1 MSSLQLRAYRVETAP
16 VPKDWLRLG
25 HNYGGD
31 AHERSHEE
39 EDGRRTDGTAVKTH
53 DITTETTKHRRPP
66 CYLNES
72 AKALEESCD
81 C

>member
-39 EDGRRTDGTAVKTH
+39 EDGRRTDDTAMKTH
-53 DITTETTKHRRPP
+53 DKTTEQANRQPLLSQRISKLVDRGLR
-66 CYLNES
+66 L
-72 AKALEESCD
+72 LI
-81 C
+81 